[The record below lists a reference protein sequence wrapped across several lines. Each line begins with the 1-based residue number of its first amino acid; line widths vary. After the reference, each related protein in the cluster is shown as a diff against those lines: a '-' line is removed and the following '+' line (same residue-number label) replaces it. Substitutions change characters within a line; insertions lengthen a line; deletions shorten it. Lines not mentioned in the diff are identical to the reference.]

1 MPIFVLQ
8 GTISKVGSQWSF
20 YTCGSF
26 EHHTNT
32 RVIVWMINI
41 FPEKIPNLPCQ
52 GDCCR
57 AMITV
62 VSTYKNIKIVS
73 TDNTVSWSSLIRI
86 IDCLMM
92 TIIVYFLVCLVT
104 FLACFFKNMPK
115 SNLLN
120 LVLTFALNAWQWR
133 LHELKE
139 RRFYWRNKSD
149 CNIEVLLVKSRL
161 LQASKIL

>member
-1 MPIFVLQ
+1 MVILHLWKLWTSHQHKGYCLNDKHFSRKNPKSPISGRLLQ
-8 GTISKVGSQWSF
+8 
-20 YTCGSF
+20 
-26 EHHTNT
+26 
-32 RVIVWMINI
+32 
-41 FPEKIPNLPCQ
+41 PLL
-52 GDCCR
+52 R